1 MILTIRGS
9 LQMRIAIY
17 SNLNAAS
24 NRVATSLRE
33 KIEQS
38 DTLTIDG
45 LNPEIVISVGG
56 DGTLLSAFHHYQDII
71 EKVRLVGIHT
81 GHLGFYTDWRGYEV
95 QELIDSLENDDGQ
108 SVVYPLLD
116 IKVNY
121 ADHSPSDFG
130 LALNESTLKQISGSM
145 VADVFIKEQL
155 FESFRGDGLC
165 ISTPSGSTAYNKSVG
180 GAIINPT
187 LSAIQM
193 AEISSINNRVFRTLG
208 SPLII
213 SPDEW
218 IKIIP
223 NTNARTILTCDH
235 QVISTKVISSV
246 EYRISKRKV
255 KFAQYRHTQFWKRV
269 TNSFIGEVDSGD

>member
-1 MILTIRGS
+1 
-9 LQMRIAIY
+9 MRIAIY
-17 SNLNAAS
+17 SNLNPAS
-24 NRVATSLRE
+24 NRVASLLKE
-33 KIEQS
+33 KIEKS
-38 DTLTIDG
+38 DTLVIDG

-56 DGTLLSAFHHYQDII
+56 DGTLLSAFHHYQDMI
-71 EKVRLVGIHT
+71 EKIRLVGIHT
-81 GHLGFYTDWRGYEV
+81 GHLGFYTDWRDYEV

-108 SVVYPLLD
+108 SVTYPLLD

-121 ADHSPSDFG
+121 ADQSPSDYG
-130 LALNESTLKQISGSM
+130 MALNESTLKQISGSM

-223 NTNARTILTCDH
+223 NTTARTILTCDQ
-235 QVISTKVISSV
+235 QVISTKVVSSI

-255 KFAQYRHTQFWKRV
+255 AFAQYRHTQFWKRV
-269 TNSFIGEVDSGD
+269 TNSFIGEVGTGD